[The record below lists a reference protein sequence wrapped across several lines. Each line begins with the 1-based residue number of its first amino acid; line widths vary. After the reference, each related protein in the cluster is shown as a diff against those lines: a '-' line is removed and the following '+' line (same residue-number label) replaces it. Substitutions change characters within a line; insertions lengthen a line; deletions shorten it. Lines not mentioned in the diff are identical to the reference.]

1 MDEKNINT
9 TYLDKWIKVQAYK
22 HDGSLHREWSPAFL
36 TYENEDYWA
45 LASRASLVTEHDGRR
60 WMTKEHAVFFLFK
73 KEWFNVI
80 SMLKSDG
87 GVCYYANIAS
97 PAILDNGYLRYI
109 DYDLDL
115 KLFPNE
121 TIKELDQH
129 EFEKHAQYYG
139 YSPELKEIISKKFL
153 ALEKAMEIGSFPFID
168 SEVYQIYDRFLTL
181 NRPFNPRI
189 KK

>member
-1 MDEKNINT
+1 M
-9 TYLDKWIKVQAYK
+9 
-22 HDGSLHREWSPAFL
+22 
-36 TYENEDYWA
+36 TYETDEYWA

-80 SMLKSDG
+80 CMLKADG

-97 PAILDNGYLRYI
+97 PTILDQGYLRYI

-115 KLFPNE
+115 KLFPDE

-129 EFEKHAQYYG
+129 EFERHAEIYDYH
-139 YSPELKEIISKKFL
+139 PELKEIICTQFHV
-153 ALEKAMEIGSFPFID
+153 LEKRMEAGEFPFVD
-168 SEVYQIYDRFLTL
+168 SDVYLTYDRFLTL
-181 NRPFNPRI
+181 NKPFEPRSRQ
-189 KK
+189 